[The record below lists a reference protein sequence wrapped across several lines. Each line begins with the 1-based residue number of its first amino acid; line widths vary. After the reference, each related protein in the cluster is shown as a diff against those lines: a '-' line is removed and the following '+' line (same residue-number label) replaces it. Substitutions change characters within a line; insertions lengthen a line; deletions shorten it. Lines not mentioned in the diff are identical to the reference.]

1 MTRQY
6 AGCLKNWVLVPNRS
20 SYFTLTHPNH
30 LGPGTQPS
38 WYASEYCRL
47 VSLSGVGAEGASIT
61 VK

>member
-1 MTRQY
+1 M
-6 AGCLKNWVLVPNRS
+6 
-20 SYFTLTHPNH
+20 LTHPNY

-47 VSLSGVGAEGASIT
+47 VSLKGVGAEGPSIR